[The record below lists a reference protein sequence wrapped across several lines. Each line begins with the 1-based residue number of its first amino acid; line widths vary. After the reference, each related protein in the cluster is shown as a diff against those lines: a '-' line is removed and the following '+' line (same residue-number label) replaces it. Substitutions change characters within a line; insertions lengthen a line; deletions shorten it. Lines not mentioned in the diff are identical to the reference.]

1 MGVGGGERGIGVLVA
16 KHLNKCQMTTHH
28 ARYSVCGYY
37 IYDFPTLNNFYL
49 LLYKKGC
56 PQWAAVLPTHLIL
69 SKMLNYAPVW
79 LTYASQALMHCFGFV
94 ETIIMVFRPWTVLS
108 NSYIKRQPPVS
119 RCSPDALN
127 ILKAAKFC
135 TNSIGLSQQS
145 HHAWYWV
152 CRDYINDFP
161 TLNSFFLFLYKTSA
175 PSEQQFS
182 WRT

>member
-1 MGVGGGERGIGVLVA
+1 
-16 KHLNKCQMTTHH
+16 
-28 ARYSVCGYY
+28 
-37 IYDFPTLNNFYL
+37 
-49 LLYKKGC
+49 
-56 PQWAAVLPTHLIL
+56 
-69 SKMLNYAPVW
+69 
-79 LTYASQALMHCFGFV
+79 MHDFGFV
-94 ETIIMVFRPWTVLS
+94 ETIIMVSRPVLS
-108 NSYIKRQPPVS
+108 NSYIERMPPVSSCALHEFYTIKTKKKYSPDQLTYVIRAIIHDIGYVETIIMVLRPWTISSYSYIERQPPVS
-119 RCSPDALN
+119 SCAPDALN

-161 TLNSFFLFLYKTSA
+161 TLNSFFISQYKTAA